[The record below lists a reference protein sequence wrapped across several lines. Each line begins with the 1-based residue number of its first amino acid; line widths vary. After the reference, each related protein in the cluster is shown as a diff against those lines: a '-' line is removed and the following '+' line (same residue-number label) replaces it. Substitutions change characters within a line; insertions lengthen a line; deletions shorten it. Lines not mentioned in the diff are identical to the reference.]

1 LSFLAGVYN
10 DARMSIQLTFL
21 GAAGCVTGS
30 AYLVETSKARV
41 LLDFGVFQGFS
52 GADGQNVVPAQ
63 LRPESLNAVV
73 LTHAH
78 NDHTG
83 RLPMLTK
90 ADYAGPIYCTPATIE
105 MSELILRDSAKIQA
119 QDAVRINRKRE
130 RAGRPPLEPI
140 FSTHDVDETM
150 PKFRPVPYDEPVTVA
165 PGIRACYAEAG
176 HILGSASIKLFIED
190 GPQRKTIAF
199 SGDIGGRGMPI
210 LKDPEGFSAADTV
223 VLEST
228 YGDRDHKPL
237 AETVAEFEDIV
248 KSVVKRGGK
257 ILVPTFAIGRAQL
270 LIYLLAQSFR
280 SGAVPKFPI
289 YLDSPM
295 AVTASQILEKHT
307 ELYDED
313 FIALNRKRPI
323 REDLDTLKATQ
334 TADESRALNL
344 VRGPC
349 FIMAGSGM
357 CNAGRILHHL
367 RQNLWK
373 PDTAVII
380 VGFQSEGSL
389 GRLLVEGRPMV
400 KIFGE
405 EIAVKASI
413 HTLNGF
419 SAHAGQT
426 DLLRWL
432 APLAKSK
439 PRVFLTHGEARGR
452 EPFADKIRTQFGIE
466 AVLPQFG
473 DHVEI

>member
-1 LSFLAGVYN
+1 VRVYN
-10 DARMSIQLTFL
+10 DARMSIRLTFL

-52 GADGQNVVPAQ
+52 GADGQNIVPAQ

-90 ADYAGPIYCTPATIE
+90 AGYEGPIHCTSATIE
-105 MSELILRDSAKIQA
+105 LSELILRDSAKIQA
-119 QDAVRINRKRE
+119 QDIVRLNRKRE
-130 RAGRPPLEPI
+130 RAGQPPVEPM
-140 FSTHDVDETM
+140 FSTDDVDRTLQR
-150 PKFRPVPYDEPVTVA
+150 FRPVPYDEPVTVA

-210 LKDPEGFSAADTV
+210 LKDPEGFSAADVV

-248 KSVVKRGGK
+248 KAVVKRGGK
-257 ILVPTFAIGRAQL
+257 MLVPTFAVGRAQL
-270 LIYLLAQSFR
+270 LIYLLAQMFR
-280 SGAVPKFPI
+280 NGTVPKFPI

-295 AVTASQILEKHT
+295 AVTASQILAKHT
-307 ELYDED
+307 ELYDDD
-313 FIALNRKRPI
+313 FVALNRKRPI
-323 REDLDTLKATQ
+323 REDLDTLKATS

-349 FIMAGSGM
+349 LIMAGSGM

-389 GRLLVEGRPMV
+389 GRLLVDRRPMV
-400 KIFGE
+400 KIFAE
-405 EIAVKASI
+405 EIAVKASV

-426 DLLRWL
+426 DLLHWL
-432 APLAKSK
+432 EPLAKSK
-439 PRVFLTHGEARGR
+439 PRVYLTHGEVRGR
-452 EPFADKIRTQFGIE
+452 QPLAEKIRARFGIE
-466 AVLPQFG
+466 AVLPEFA
-473 DHVEI
+473 DHVTF